1 MSDMRVLV
9 SDEYLDKD
17 YFLEDDLSINEEE
30 DKSEKKIKVIK
41 ILFCVLCLLLI
52 GELVVYKYVITPI
65 NPIDS
70 AQPAKM

>member
-41 ILFCVLCLLLI
+41 ILFCVLCLLLC
-52 GELVVYKYVITPI
+52 
-65 NPIDS
+65 
-70 AQPAKM
+70 